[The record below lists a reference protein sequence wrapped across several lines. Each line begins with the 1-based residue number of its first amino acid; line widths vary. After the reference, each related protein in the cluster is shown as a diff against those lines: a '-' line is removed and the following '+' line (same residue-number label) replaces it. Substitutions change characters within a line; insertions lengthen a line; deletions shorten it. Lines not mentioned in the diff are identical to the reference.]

1 MATVV
6 VLNSIPATPPTQI
19 TFLRLQVQPIR
30 TRNSAN
36 FITCLKFNTP
46 SKSSFLRA
54 SSSDQEEDSNNSETT
69 LQEHG
74 EVEHDIGVKAA
85 LSILTFYK
93 TQISPILPRS
103 CRYVPTCS
111 EYSMEAY
118 KRYGFFKGSTLTLYR
133 ICRCNPLGGSGYDPP
148 IWFGEIRPPP
158 PPEEEQLDDDH
169 NS

>member
-6 VLNSIPATPPTQI
+6 VMNSIPATPPTQI
-19 TFLRLQVQPIR
+19 NFRR
-30 TRNSAN
+30 RNSN
-36 FITCLKFNTP
+36 FSTCLKFNTP

-54 SSSDQEEDSNNSETT
+54 SSSDQEDDSNNSQTT
-69 LQEHG
+69 LQEY
-74 EVEHDIGVKAA
+74 DIGVKAA

-118 KRYGFFKGSTLTLYR
+118 KRYGFFKGSTLTVYR
-133 ICRCNPLGGSGYDPP
+133 LCRCNPLGGSGYDPP
-148 IWFGEIRPPP
+148 RWFREIRPSL
-158 PPEEEQLDDDH
+158 EEKQLDDDD
-169 NS
+169 S